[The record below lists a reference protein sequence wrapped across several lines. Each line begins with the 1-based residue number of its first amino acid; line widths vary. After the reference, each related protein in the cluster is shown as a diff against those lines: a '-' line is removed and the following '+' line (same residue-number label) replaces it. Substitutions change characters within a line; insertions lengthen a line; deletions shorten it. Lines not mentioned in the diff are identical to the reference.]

1 MEPLN
6 LLREFTSA
14 KRPVTLKDDN
24 LVFDKTAFARK
35 TLTAYRSGLTGTG
48 EFYPLDSLWFLLQQ
62 ATAPHGQYVAEC
74 GKQGIKA
81 VSLPDKRALLAFLQ
95 GKTDSSPSIDFANAP
110 AAQPIALPED
120 ASAPTAD
127 AMDLELGLDDEAAL
141 EADAAEV
148 EEKRKELE
156 ESKRQFAALLEQP
169 GPNRPEPAKAAG
181 AAEGE
186 AMDVAAEEE
195 AEGGAAEERPAGKG
209 AAKPAKP
216 RAYALGGAKLF
227 ARDKQTTSKTRATLK
242 REQRL
247 RSRKSVLLADST
259 PNLPLIATI
268 LDGFRKRNKATLDAE
283 DQKRRSERMRQSGVG
298 AGSSSHPPSG
308 SKGQHRSG
316 GSGGTRH
323 VVPPTPNHSHGAPA
337 PRGGREQVAVIV
349 VPPTLTSL
357 VNMWTVR
364 ELLEDNVLVTAVQK
378 KAAGATKESAI
389 TIKHTFE
396 DGSSCSFL
404 VTDNPLKAGG
414 GGNAPIDWNGLV
426 AVFAA
431 GNTWQ
436 FKGWPHKDATELFA
450 KVKGYH
456 LQHNDEKPDQLI
468 KTLNVERMQVSKQ
481 ESKAHEVRVMAM
493 QFWESLHK
501 HMKRAKPHLLVSP
514 PLTRQSSF

>member
-110 AAQPIALPED
+110 AAQPIALPAED
-120 ASAPTAD
+120 ASAPAAD

-169 GPNRPEPAKAAG
+169 GPSRPEPAKAAG

-227 ARDKQTTSKTRATLK
+227 ARDKQTV
-242 REQRL
+242 Q
-247 RSRKSVLLADST
+247 LAAHEYCWDDT
-259 PNLPLIATI
+259 YAVGPWALDLGTHPNP
-268 LDGFRKRNKATLDAE
+268 G
-283 DQKRRSERMRQSGVG
+283 SE
-298 AGSSSHPPSG
+298 
-308 SKGQHRSG
+308 
-316 GSGGTRH
+316 T
-323 VVPPTPNHSHGAPA
+323 
-337 PRGGREQVAVIV
+337 E
-349 VPPTLTSL
+349 
-357 VNMWTVR
+357 
-364 ELLEDNVLVTAVQK
+364 
-378 KAAGATKESAI
+378 
-389 TIKHTFE
+389 
-396 DGSSCSFL
+396 
-404 VTDNPLKAGG
+404 
-414 GGNAPIDWNGLV
+414 
-426 AVFAA
+426 
-431 GNTWQ
+431 
-436 FKGWPHKDATELFA
+436 TELEPA
-450 KVKGYH
+450 
-456 LQHNDEKPDQLI
+456 
-468 KTLNVERMQVSKQ
+468 
-481 ESKAHEVRVMAM
+481 
-493 QFWESLHK
+493 
-501 HMKRAKPHLLVSP
+501 
-514 PLTRQSSF
+514 

>member
-110 AAQPIALPED
+110 AAQPIALPAED
-120 ASAPTAD
+120 ASAPAAD

-195 AEGGAAEERPAGKG
+195 GKG

-227 ARDKQTTSKTRATLK
+227 ARDKQTV
-242 REQRL
+242 Q
-247 RSRKSVLLADST
+247 LA
-259 PNLPLIATI
+259 
-268 LDGFRKRNKATLDAE
+268 
-283 DQKRRSERMRQSGVG
+283 
-298 AGSSSHPPSG
+298 
-308 SKGQHRSG
+308 
-316 GSGGTRH
+316 
-323 VVPPTPNHSHGAPA
+323 
-337 PRGGREQVAVIV
+337 
-349 VPPTLTSL
+349 
-357 VNMWTVR
+357 
-364 ELLEDNVLVTAVQK
+364 
-378 KAAGATKESAI
+378 
-389 TIKHTFE
+389 
-396 DGSSCSFL
+396 
-404 VTDNPLKAGG
+404 
-414 GGNAPIDWNGLV
+414 
-426 AVFAA
+426 
-431 GNTWQ
+431 
-436 FKGWPHKDATELFA
+436 
-450 KVKGYH
+450 
-456 LQHNDEKPDQLI
+456 
-468 KTLNVERMQVSKQ
+468 
-481 ESKAHEVRVMAM
+481 AHEYCWDDTHTLGPWALDLGTHPNPGT
-493 QFWESLHK
+493 ETETGLEP
-501 HMKRAKPHLLVSP
+501 A
-514 PLTRQSSF
+514 